1 VTASSSGQDLLALLE
16 RELHPLDGAD
26 EITSLVAQRLGEY
39 LGADRCAYAQVEAD
53 EDHFTMTGDWASG
66 LPHLTGRFAMSA
78 FGAEALAAMRRGEP
92 WVVEDAETD
101 PRLDDAQRAVY
112 AATGIRAVVTFPLTK
127 QQRFVAGM
135 AVHQA
140 HPRKWTRAEVELTGT
155 VTNRCWESL
164 TRARAVRTAQ
174 GSDDRFRLLFER
186 ATDGIWLADQDG
198 RFLDANPAACAMVGL
213 SREEHV
219 TLRVQDLVRA
229 EDQDRLASLVE
240 RLRRDEAAHE
250 TWELRHRAGGTVA
263 VELSVWFTPDGLWQA
278 IGRDVTARRQA
289 EFERE
294 RLYRVEHELAQTL
307 QRSLLPRDAP
317 ALARLTTATRYL
329 PATTEAQAG
338 GDWYDLVPIG
348 ETAVA
353 LAVGDVV
360 GHGPRAAAVMGQLR
374 SALSAY
380 LLEGHPPA
388 EALERLDRFAAGVEG
403 ALGSTCACL
412 TLDWE
417 TGVLTW
423 ALAGHLPLLLVDDDG
438 VRFPAG
444 GAGTMLGVRERVAA
458 YRSASLVL
466 TPGSS
471 VLLYTDGL
479 VERRGESLDEGLDR
493 LLRTIADVGHRHPEE
508 LATDLVDA
516 AVDGGAGDG
525 ADDDIALVMVRWIPA
540 PLRVRLP
547 AEPASLRTLR
557 QQVTAWAARTGLSG
571 DHAVDLH
578 LALGEA
584 ATNAVEHA
592 YPDGHGHVTYEIA
605 RTATGP
611 IGVAV
616 EDTGRWRP
624 PPRDPG
630 YRGRG
635 LALLHELAE
644 DVHIEPGP
652 QGTRV
657 TFLVPDPHAA
667 PAFRRDGPDQRRSRR
682 V

>member
-1 VTASSSGQDLLALLE
+1 
-16 RELHPLDGAD
+16 
-26 EITSLVAQRLGEY
+26 
-39 LGADRCAYAQVEAD
+39 VEAD

-66 LPHLTGRFAMSA
+66 LPHLTGRFAMSG
-78 FGAEALAAMRRGEP
+78 FGAEAVDAMRRGEP

-101 PRLDDAQRAVY
+101 PRLDDVQRSVY
-112 AATGIRAVVTFPLTK
+112 TDTGIRAVVTFPLTK
-127 QQRFVAGM
+127 QERFVAGM

-140 HPRKWTRAEVELTGT
+140 HPRKWTSAEIELIGT

-164 TRARAVRTAQ
+164 ARARAVSAAQ
-174 GSDDRFRLLFER
+174 RSEDSFRLLFER

-198 RFLDANPAACAMVGL
+198 QFLDANPAACAMVGL

-250 TWELRHRAGGTVA
+250 TWEIRHGAGGTVA

-278 IGRDVTARRQA
+278 IGRDVTARRLA

-338 GDWYDLVPIG
+338 GDWYDLVQIG
-348 ETAVA
+348 ATTVA

-360 GHGPRAAAVMGQLR
+360 GHGPQAAAVMGQLR

-388 EALERLDRFAAGVEG
+388 EALERLDRFAAGVPG

-458 YRSASLVL
+458 YRSASLEL

-493 LLRTIADVGHRHPEE
+493 LLRTTAAVGHRHPEQ
-508 LATDLVDA
+508 LASGLVDA
-516 AVDGGAGDG
+516 AVDGGDGHG

-540 PLRVRLP
+540 PLRARLP
-547 AEPASLRTLR
+547 ADPASLRTMR
-557 QQVTAWAARTGLSG
+557 QQVTAWAARTGLSKG
-571 DHAVDLH
+571 HAVDLH
-578 LALGEA
+578 LALSEV

-592 YPDGHGHVTYEIA
+592 YPDGHGHFAYEVA
-605 RTATGP
+605 RTDTGR
-611 IGVAV
+611 IRVAV
-616 EDTGRWRP
+616 EDTGRWRA

-635 LALLHELAE
+635 LKLLHELAE
-644 DVHIEPGP
+644 DVHIRPGP
-652 QGTRV
+652 QGTQV
-657 TFLVPDPHAA
+657 DFLVPDPE
-667 PAFRRDGPDQRRSRR
+667 